1 MKKYISISK
10 DFFEKVLDKSIV
22 TFEENMKTTQKLKQI
37 QSIIDLTE
45 EEIKILETANNILMK
60 KIDIIEEVLEDKNN
74 TFYEIQ
80 K

>member
-10 DFFEKVLDKSIV
+10 DFFEKVLDESIV

-37 QSIIDLTE
+37 QSIIDLSE
-45 EEIKILETANNILMK
+45 EEIKILETANDILMK
-60 KIDIIEEVLEDKNN
+60 KIDAIEEVLEDKNN
-74 TFYEIQ
+74 TFYDIQ